1 MRAYNLLKLVE
12 RYGSELTLVKS
23 TAGAY
28 DPATGSATSTTENFI
43 FTGYFYNSEEGIL
56 LDDVRRGSR
65 RVVIPYLGLGTEPDD
80 GDQITGIG
88 DTVNINRVQK
98 VYNAGT
104 PVCYLCE
111 VSE

>member
-12 RYGSELTLVKS
+12 RYGSGLTLVK
-23 TAGAY
+23 TNAGKY
-28 DPATGSATSTTENFI
+28 DPDTGSVTNTTENFI

-56 LDDVRRGSR
+56 LNDVRRGSR

-88 DTVNINRVQK
+88 DTVNITRVSK
-98 VYNAGT
+98 MYNAGT
-104 PVCYLCE
+104 PVCYVCE

>member
-12 RYGSELTLVKS
+12 RYGSGLTLVK
-23 TAGAY
+23 TNAGKY
-28 DPATGSATSTTENFI
+28 DPDTGSSANTTENFI
-43 FTGYFYNSEEGIL
+43 FTGYVYNSDEGIL
-56 LDDVRRGSR
+56 LDDIRRGSR
-65 RVVIPYLGLGTEPDD
+65 RVVIPYLGLGTEPED

-88 DTVNINRVQK
+88 DTVNIARVSK
-98 VYNAGT
+98 VYNGGT

>member
-43 FTGYFYNSEEGIL
+43 FTGYVYNSEEGIL

-88 DTVNINRVQK
+88 DTVNITRVSK
-98 VYNAGT
+98 FYNAGT
-104 PVCYLCE
+104 PVCYVCE

>member
-23 TAGAY
+23 TTGAY
-28 DPATGSATSTTENFI
+28 DPTTGSATPTAENFI
-43 FTGYFYNSEEGIL
+43 FTGYFYNSEEGIVL
-56 LDDVRRGSR
+56 NDVRRGSR

-88 DTVNINRVQK
+88 DTVNITRVSTM
-98 VYNAGT
+98 YNAGT
-104 PVCYLCE
+104 AVCYVCE

>member
-23 TAGAY
+23 TVGLY
-28 DPATGSATSTTENFI
+28 DPATGSASTSTENFI
-43 FTGYFYNSEEGIL
+43 FTGYVYNSDEGIQL
-56 LDDVRRGSR
+56 NDVRRGSR

-80 GDQITGIG
+80 GDQITGVG
-88 DTVNINRVQK
+88 DTVNITRVQK
-98 VYNAGT
+98 VYNGAL

-111 VSE
+111 VAE

>member
-12 RYGSELTLVKS
+12 RYGSGLTLVK
-23 TAGAY
+23 TNAGKY
-28 DPATGSATSTTENFI
+28 DPDTGSVTNTTENFI

-56 LDDVRRGSR
+56 LNDVRRGSR

-88 DTVNINRVQK
+88 DTVNITRVQK
-98 VYNAGT
+98 VYNGST

-111 VSE
+111 VQE

>member
-23 TAGAY
+23 TVGLY
-28 DPATGSATSTTENFI
+28 DPATGSASTTTKNFI
-43 FTGYFYNSEEGIL
+43 FTGYVYNSDEGIL
-56 LDDVRRGSR
+56 TDDIRRGSR

-88 DTVNINRVQK
+88 DTVNITRVQK
-98 VYNAGT
+98 VYNGAI

-111 VSE
+111 VAE

>member
-23 TAGAY
+23 TVGLY
-28 DPATGSATSTTENFI
+28 DPATGSASTSTENFI
-43 FTGYFYNSEEGIL
+43 FTGYVYNSDEGIQL
-56 LDDVRRGSR
+56 NDVRRGSR

-88 DTVNINRVQK
+88 DTVNITRVQK
-98 VYNAGT
+98 VYNGAL

-111 VSE
+111 VQE

>member
-56 LDDVRRGSR
+56 VNDIRRGSSN
-65 RVVIPYLGLGTEPDD
+65 VVIPYLGLGTEPDD

-88 DTVNINRVQK
+88 DTVSINRVRK
-98 VYNAGT
+98 MYNGGT
-104 PVCYLCE
+104 PVCYICE

>member
-23 TAGAY
+23 TVGLY
-28 DPATGSATSTTENFI
+28 DPATGSALTTTQDFI
-43 FTGYFYNSEEGIL
+43 FTGYVYNSDEGIQL
-56 LDDVRRGSR
+56 NDVRRGSR

-88 DTVNINRVQK
+88 DTVNITRVQK
-98 VYNAGT
+98 VYNGAL

-111 VSE
+111 VAE

>member
-12 RYGSELTLVKS
+12 RYGSELTLVKITS
-23 TAGAY
+23 GRY
-28 DPATGSATSTTENFI
+28 DPATGSATPTTENFI

>member
-23 TAGAY
+23 TVGLY
-28 DPATGSATSTTENFI
+28 DPATGSASTTTENFI
-43 FTGYFYNSEEGIL
+43 FTGYVYNSDEGIQL
-56 LDDVRRGSR
+56 NDVRRGSR

-88 DTVNINRVQK
+88 DTVNITRVQK
-98 VYNAGT
+98 VYNGAT

-111 VSE
+111 VQE

>member
-28 DPATGSATSTTENFI
+28 DPLTGSSSSTTRNFI
-43 FTGYFYNSEEGIL
+43 FTGYVYNSDEGIL
-56 LDDVRRGSR
+56 LDDIRRGYR
-65 RVVIPYLGLGTEPDD
+65 RVVIPYLNLGTEPDD

-88 DTVNINRVQK
+88 DTVNITRVSK
-98 VYNAGT
+98 VYNGGT

-111 VSE
+111 VAE